1 MRRREFI
8 TLLAGAAALPFAAQ
22 AEDAG
27 RTYRLGIMTGGPRE
41 APRIAAFFDEFKV
54 FGFTESQNLTVV
66 AGGFGLRRDQFAE
79 YARTLVKSNPD
90 VVVSAGQAATRA
102 AKDATQTIPVVG
114 QSADMVAAGLVRS
127 FARPGGNITGISIQ
141 LELDGKRQDMLI
153 EAIHS
158 ARHIAMLVDP
168 TATQPAQLEVLE
180 NAARTRGVE
189 AVAFTAAT
197 PPEIAPVMDKAKA
210 WGAEALN
217 VLSGPM
223 FSFNRRVVIEKAA
236 ALRLPAIYEWPDMA
250 EEGGLIGYGPSL
262 PQMWRQTARL
272 AVRILRG
279 AKPEDIP
286 VEQPAKFELV
296 VNLATAKA
304 LDLAI
309 PETFLARADK
319 VIE

>member
-8 TLLAGAAALPFAAQ
+8 ALIGGAASLPFAVDAQ
-22 AEDAG
+22 EAG
-27 RTYRLGIMTGGPRE
+27 HTYRLGIMTGGPRE
-41 APRIAAFFDEFKV
+41 APRYAAFFDELKLL
-54 FGFTESQNLTVV
+54 GFTEGQNLTVI
-66 AGGFGLRRDQFAE
+66 AGGFDLRRSQFAD

-90 VVVSAGQAATRA
+90 VIVCAGEAAMHA
-102 AKDATQTIPVVG
+102 AKEATQTIPVIG
-114 QSADMVAAGLVRS
+114 QSTDMVAAGLVRS
-127 FARPGGNITGISIQ
+127 FAHPGGNITGISIQ

-153 EAIHS
+153 EAVPG

-168 TATQPAQLEVLE
+168 TVTQPAQLKVLE
-180 NAARTRGVE
+180 NAARVRGVE

-197 PPEIAPVMDKAKA
+197 PPEIVPEMDKAKA
-210 WGAEALN
+210 SGAEALN
-217 VLSGPM
+217 VLGGPM

-236 ALRLPAIYEWPDMA
+236 ALHLPAIYEWPDMA

-262 PQMWRQTARL
+262 PKMWRQTARL

-279 AKPEDIP
+279 TKPEDIP
-286 VEQPAKFELV
+286 VEQPANFELV

-309 PETFLARADK
+309 PETFSARADK
-319 VIE
+319 VVE